1 MIRMSEDK
9 DRLWLEDE
17 LQREIQLSV
26 EEQEIPD
33 SLFPENMVARLK
45 EEQNNAKTAQGRK
58 RSKQI
63 CRMIEMAAA
72 VALVIVIGGIGSSML
87 HSGNTTGNEAEQP
100 DIVTVAGTE
109 TDSETEPQNE
119 NCETQRPLEGYHVA
133 SGYAEIYELLNAA
146 KEQLIYY
153 DIPETAVKG
162 AAADD
167 SDMAYTEDASSGDI
181 QDIQHSTTNVQQ
193 EGVDEGDLVKT
204 DGRYIYRVKN
214 NAIEI
219 IDIQDKKLEK
229 VALFEPD
236 MDTCDRIEEL
246 YVDGDQLFVIL
257 SSRQSRFYRI
267 ESLDDS
273 DSFSSSIKQRTVL
286 LTYDISN
293 RREPAQTASFA
304 QDGSYYSSRKVDDF
318 IYLFT
323 QNDMYDTLYAD
334 VEDAI
339 PCVQEKKIACEDIYI
354 GSQAY
359 TELIMTS
366 INTSDASK
374 SVDEKAVF
382 DGYYNIYVGNA
393 AIYLYQDV
401 YKDDYCMTQIAKFS
415 YEDGKM
421 EPVSSTLIKG
431 EITDTFAISEKDDF
445 LRVLT
450 SDWSGGDQRNQ
461 LYMLDEYLN
470 VTGQIDNIAEGES
483 VYAARYIGDTAY
495 FITYRNMDPLFVADL
510 SDPYD
515 PKLLGSVEVT
525 GFSDYLHLYQDDLV
539 LGIGYE
545 TDEDSNRL
553 GVKLCMFDVSDP
565 FSPQVKSTYIM
576 EKADSMTADYDYKS
590 VLVDAKKGIIGFV
603 TESWGDEYVCE
614 YRLFRWTGEQ
624 FEEVFSEP
632 LNPNGAYF
640 TYDAYQDMSRA
651 RALYVGDVLYLIRA
665 DGIQSY
671 DMLQDFVRLGEL

>member
-1 MIRMSEDK
+1 MSEDK

-17 LQREIQLSV
+17 LQREIQLSA

-58 RSKQI
+58 RSRQI

-72 VALVIVIGGIGSSML
+72 VALVIVIGGIGGSML
-87 HSGNTTGNEAEQP
+87 HSGNATGNEAEQP
-100 DIVTVAGTE
+100 DIATVAGTE
-109 TDSETEPQNE
+109 TDSDTEPQDE

-146 KEQLIYY
+146 KEQMIYY
-153 DIPETAVKG
+153 DIPKTAVDG

-229 VALFEPD
+229 VASFEPD

-257 SSRQSRFYRI
+257 SSRQSGFYRI
-267 ESLDDS
+267 ESLDGS

-323 QNDMYDTLYAD
+323 QNDMYDTLYGD

-401 YKDDYCMTQIAKFS
+401 YKNDYCMTQIAKFS

-576 EKADSMTADYDYKS
+576 EEADSMTADYDYKS

-603 TESWGDEYVCE
+603 TESWGNEYVCE

-632 LNPNGAYF
+632 LNQNGAYF